1 MKNPGRSGVQA
12 VREYMRVSIGASIFI
27 VSHSAKARFGGL
39 PACGNEFTVC
49 RILIKDVQA
58 GASSER
64 VVARH
69 EWVAAKL
76 EA

>member
-12 VREYMRVSIGASIFI
+12 VIEYMRVSIGASIFI
-27 VSHSAKARFGGL
+27 VSHSPKAHFGGL
-39 PACGNEFTVC
+39 PACGNDYTVG
-49 RILIKDVQA
+49 RILIKGIQA